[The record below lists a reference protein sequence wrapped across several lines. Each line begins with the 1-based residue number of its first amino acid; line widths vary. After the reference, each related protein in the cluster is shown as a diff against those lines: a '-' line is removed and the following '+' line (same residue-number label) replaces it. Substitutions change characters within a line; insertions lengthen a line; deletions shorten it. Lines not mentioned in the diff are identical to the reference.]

1 MRLHAAANN
10 TVAILVGIEDY
21 SGKAEWALD
30 GPATSTMR
38 MAQWLIRQSVP
49 PGNIR
54 LLINYSKARSEE
66 SALRR
71 DELRRFVN
79 QHGIAVTEPTRA
91 NIEQALLPDS
101 LPKMAR
107 YPGNLLVYFCGHGL
121 ASHRNERRYAL
132 TADAT
137 PDSYQAI
144 DVDYQAGYWRLH
156 SNPSRLFTS
165 QWFIQDACGQATT
178 AKRSPVFSSSDL
190 PDTAAGT
197 SQYCLYAARP
207 GEFAKANSDKATEFT
222 YELLSILN
230 NLELAGLD
238 LAELY
243 TQIEDRFRG
252 RPQHPTVHRRDEHLA
267 RATLSAITSQNHCT
281 EGKELS
287 RMLQQSAIS
296 FKLISTVYA
305 EITGAESLPSS
316 QVEDLFRSLEE
327 LILDDKSGLKPVELF
342 AIRLESYCRRNAESV
357 ATGTDDRVA
366 YAATFQA
373 LKQWVDAGPNASN
386 ALAVSAERK
395 RLDTFALQSQQ
406 SPTIVLELG
415 GASVP
420 AEARAW
426 RYYDGAIKDYCT
438 IALGAT
444 TLEQQLSEAL
454 DKLLEKQWLFS
465 ETVIELV
472 LPLNRVFQYF
482 NDIQVVADVQAQVQY
497 QLGHRQLLLVVRIAE
512 RWNNH
517 VWFRR
522 WQEYWNTT
530 ADWRNGKPT
539 VAWLHHGAKPH
550 NEGWI
555 WLGAND
561 IKNATLLAALR
572 KALYEGLAF
581 AAWCDDPQSKAVEEA
596 LTRHSYVDRLRLL
609 QELGDL
615 SGKGQRLT
623 CLVDDPCRVPP
634 GAGAINSPLIQ
645 PFMRGG
651 S

>member
-1 MRLHAAANN
+1 MKLHAAPDN

-30 GPATSTMR
+30 GPATSAMW
-38 MAQWLIRQSVP
+38 MAQWLIGQSVP

-66 SALRR
+66 SAARR
-71 DELRRFVN
+71 DALRQFVD
-79 QHGIAVTEPTRA
+79 QHGIAVSAPTRA
-91 NIEQALLPDS
+91 NIEEALRPDS
-101 LPKMAR
+101 LPRIAR

-121 ASHRNERRYAL
+121 ASHRQERRYAL
-132 TADAT
+132 TADAA

-156 SNPSRLFTS
+156 DNTSRLFTS

-178 AKRSPVFSSSDL
+178 AKRNPVYSSSEL
-190 PDTAAGT
+190 PDTANGT

-207 GEFAKANSDKATEFT
+207 DEFAKANTDKATEFT
-222 YELLSILN
+222 YELLAILN
-230 NLELAGLD
+230 DHKLTGLD
-238 LAELY
+238 LAALYSELEE
-243 TQIEDRFRG
+243 QFRG
-252 RPQHPTVHRRDEHLA
+252 HPQHPTVHRRDEHLA
-267 RATLSAITSQNHCT
+267 RATLSPITSESHCHK
-281 EGKELS
+281 GKELA

-296 FKLISTVYA
+296 FKLIGTVYA
-305 EITGAESLPSS
+305 EITGAESLPGSR
-316 QVEDLFRSLEE
+316 VEDLFRSLEE
-327 LILDDKSGLKPVELF
+327 LILDNKSGLKPVELF

-357 ATGTDDRVA
+357 TTGTDDRAA
-366 YAATFQA
+366 YAATFQT
-373 LKQWVDAGPNASN
+373 LKQWIDAGPNASN
-386 ALAVSAERK
+386 ALAVNAERK
-395 RLDTFALQSQQ
+395 RLDSFALQSQQ

-444 TLEQQLSEAL
+444 ILEQQLSEAL

-472 LPLNRVFQYF
+472 LPLDRLFQYF
-482 NDIQVVADVQAQVQY
+482 NDIQVVADAQAQVHY

-517 VWFRR
+517 VWFTR
-522 WQEYWNTT
+522 WQEYWNAT

-539 VAWLHHGAKPH
+539 VAWLHHGGKCKALVLDMAWRERHQERDAASGAAQSPVR
-550 NEGWI
+550 GPCI
-555 WLGAND
+555 CRLVRRSAQQGGRGGANP
-561 IKNATLLAALR
+561 ASLCRPASLAAGTGR
-572 KALYEGLAF
+572 
-581 AAWCDDPQSKAVEEA
+581 S
-596 LTRHSYVDRLRLL
+596 DR
-609 QELGDL
+609 
-615 SGKGQRLT
+615 
-623 CLVDDPCRVPP
+623 
-634 GAGAINSPLIQ
+634 
-645 PFMRGG
+645 
-651 S
+651 